1 MIENNVII
9 NFASHKNVRE
19 LSELLDDVLKA
30 LGLSLLN
37 REVVKLRT
45 QLTSNEYQL
54 IINTIL
60 TEEKGRNLGGSNF
73 SKTDPLHKDYWATPQ
88 EMVDGLL
95 RYAVV
100 KGIVPEGLPLL
111 DVCAS
116 EQNKKCERFITEQQ
130 DTLATPWGENN
141 LCWLNPPYS
150 NVQPFLNKAVAE
162 AANGNYTVALLKN
175 DCSTKWFHYAAKN
188 AIAVVYIMLGRI
200 GFVSAMTGESVG
212 GNNFSSVAFIFGP
225 GRKGL
230 RSLYVTKQKL
240 GELARG

>member
-1 MIENNVII
+1 M
-9 NFASHKNVRE
+9 
-19 LSELLDDVLKA
+19 
-30 LGLSLLN
+30 
-37 REVVKLRT
+37 
-45 QLTSNEYQL
+45 
-54 IINTIL
+54 

-88 EMVDGLL
+88 KMVDGLFAYVEL
-95 RYAVV
+95 
-100 KGIVPEGLPLL
+100 KGIVPKGLPRL

-116 EQNKKCERFITEQQ
+116 ELNKKCERFISEEQ
-130 DTLATPWGENN
+130 DTLATQWGENN

-150 NVQPFLNKAVAE
+150 DVQPFLNKAVAE

-175 DCSTKWFHYAAKN
+175 DCSTKWFHFAAKN
-188 AIAVVYIMLGRI
+188 AIAVAYIMLGRI

-212 GNNFSSVAFIFGP
+212 GNNFSSVAFVFGP

-240 GELARG
+240 EDLAKCDKQ

>member
-1 MIENNVII
+1 MI
-9 NFASHKNVRE
+9 
-19 LSELLDDVLKA
+19 
-30 LGLSLLN
+30 
-37 REVVKLRT
+37 
-45 QLTSNEYQL
+45 
-54 IINTIL
+54 
-60 TEEKGRNLGGSNF
+60 EEKGRNLGGSNL

-95 RYAVV
+95 QYAVV
-100 KGIVPEGLPLL
+100 KEIVPAGLSLL

-212 GNNFSSVAFIFGP
+212 ENNFSSVAFIFGP

-240 GELARG
+240 VELSKNGETN

>member
-1 MIENNVII
+1 M
-9 NFASHKNVRE
+9 
-19 LSELLDDVLKA
+19 
-30 LGLSLLN
+30 
-37 REVVKLRT
+37 
-45 QLTSNEYQL
+45 
-54 IINTIL
+54 
-60 TEEKGRNLGGSNF
+60 TEQQGRNLGGSNF

-100 KGIVPEGLPLL
+100 KEIVPEGLPLL

-130 DTLATPWGENN
+130 DTLATPWGDNN

-200 GFVSAMTGESVG
+200 GFVSALSGESVG

-240 GELARG
+240 VELSKDGND